1 MFEYKVEGGF
11 PIQGTVAA
19 SGNKNAALPCIAAS
33 LLTEEPVILRN
44 IPDIEDT
51 GVMLLILHCIV
62 IPVLALCAGK
72 SDFGSLSYC
81 HFKYLPK

>member
-1 MFEYKVEGGF
+1 MFLAESA
-11 PIQGTVAA
+11 I
-19 SGNKNAALPCIAAS
+19 
-33 LLTEEPVILRN
+33 LLKFNTLGVI
-44 IPDIEDT
+44 
-51 GVMLLILHCIV
+51 LLILHCIV